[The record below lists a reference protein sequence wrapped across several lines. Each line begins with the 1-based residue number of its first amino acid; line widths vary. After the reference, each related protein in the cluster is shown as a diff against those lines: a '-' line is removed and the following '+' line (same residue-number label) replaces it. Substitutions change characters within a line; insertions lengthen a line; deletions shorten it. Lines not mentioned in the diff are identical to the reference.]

1 MRIVK
6 IISFLAAFFL
16 PISANATPDEMACDI
31 IEAAINYRFEQDGGR
46 GVCGTDSVTNKRLC
60 LRKPSDR
67 FFVSTDT
74 FKLEKPLESSSPE
87 FVPAIKLPDSVKKQV
102 ESKSREV
109 SMSRII
115 LVGRKKVE
123 QAKSENKSY
132 SKFLVGMAESDLTGD
147 YYERQIKLWTKKNG
161 PSDPKVIDLEQK
173 YASHLERREEA
184 LSKTTSELEAEV
196 SYVDQINFDLLL
208 KQLNKDSGLEAEVW
222 EAKRNWDSL
231 NWLGSIDCT
240 NKVRPRNAMLVKRD
254 EEYIV
259 VQTDKVF
266 KPYYNWHPKSF
277 SARSVAIDTSGE
289 YAFIK
294 VSGHGGGSSYS
305 LGTTPP
311 TYLLKKASDGWVV
324 LASSGIDPVFY

>member
-1 MRIVK
+1 MHIVK
-6 IISFLAAFFL
+6 IISFLAAISL
-16 PISANATPDEMACDI
+16 PISANATPNEMACDI
-31 IEAAINYRFEQDGGR
+31 IEAAINYRFEHDGGR
-46 GVCGTDSVTNKRLC
+46 GVCGTDSVTNKQLC

-74 FKLEKPLESSSPE
+74 FMLEKPLESSSPE
-87 FVPAIKLPDSVKKQV
+87 FVPAIKLSDSVKKQV
-102 ESKSREV
+102 DTKSREV
-109 SMSRII
+109 SMSRSI
-115 LVGRKKVE
+115 LESRKKVE

-132 SKFLVGMAESDLTGD
+132 SKFLVGMAESDLVGG
-147 YYERQIKLWTKKNG
+147 YYERQIKLRTKKNG

-184 LSKTTSELEAEV
+184 LSKTTTELEAEV

-208 KQLNKDSGLEAEVW
+208 KQLNKDSGLEGEIW

-231 NWLGSIDCT
+231 DWLGSIDCT
-240 NKVRPRNAMLVKRD
+240 NKVSPRNAMLVKRD

-259 VQTDKVF
+259 VQTGKVF
-266 KPYYNWHPKSF
+266 KPNWHPKSF
-277 SARSVAIDTSGE
+277 WARSVAIDTSGE

-294 VSGHGGGSSYS
+294 VSGHGGGSSYV

-311 TYLLKKASDGWVV
+311 TYLLKKASDGWIV
-324 LASSGIDPVFY
+324 LASSGVDPVFY